1 MLDRGR
7 YIPERRPVIGRAYI
21 QPRYNS
27 SFTRE
32 EGFAQDLLLD
42 SGKSSQTSQSF
53 FSWFFG
59 KLMRL

>member
-32 EGFAQDLLLD
+32 EGFAQDLLLNGN
-42 SGKSSQTSQSF
+42 SGQSSQSF
-53 FSWFFG
+53 LSWFFG